1 MVPGTSKKVQDE
13 HLDPDTL
20 SDHDPIFLE
29 FAKELSEADPNVFG
43 NAREIVG
50 IFNVANERFSDM
62 EPTKRLDHVCTFT
75 DSNWQCWAVNNQRAW
90 NYVLNSRG
98 IEVIQLKRG
107 ILHLRAMNMNPE
119 ELDKADDV
127 KFLCLCLWILRQHRC
142 IFSASLSIP
151 VLAPRH
157 RSIFRHLLKLTD
169 NLRQLEILEDPFG
182 TPPGEH
188 LPSSR
193 AKSSSKFQGEPWANK
208 FDCLSRL
215 RELGLSAV
223 PLLGAGAD
231 SLISCAER
239 NESLVALILID
250 VEMHVDA
257 FARLI
262 GEVIKLKN
270 LEDFRI
276 KMVAKEPREKYA
288 EALSLIGQSCSL
300 QRLYVHSDYGIE
312 SLLSGLRV
320 NKTLLELTLDS
331 VIARQELLAAL
342 SSFLE
347 GHETVHHLKIC
358 LDLVE
363 MTEDSDVLNHLHKI
377 VSCSSL
383 RTLVL
388 SGSDI
393 TMEHSFAIADALR
406 HSHLRELHL
415 DGCRISLPAIRRFV
429 KALERYKSMPFNE
442 LILGFLTGQGFEKVA
457 AFKHIEQ
464 GNVRPC
470 VTLVVDDC
478 IIKNCS
484 EWGSLYNPDK
494 NFVNL
499 SLCFSE
505 GTETDDVFHALRSS
519 VESLRSLSVY
529 TKGEIQVLSGVYLVD
544 IIRDSKQLKVVRLR
558 CPLNARR
565 AYQILD
571 ELGSSSCTSVLTV
584 EFGNIGKAVAKQ
596 FEDMLSQNRSLFRL
610 EFYWNDRANYEFFKP
625 YLLRGLSKN
634 RSVMSL
640 KMYCGPQR
648 DELFE
653 CDFEVLQY
661 LRRNEMV
668 FAWSV
673 DVALRDRCV
682 TEALVMKDFLEISE
696 APLDLDQGT
705 TVISPRT
712 VDNRTRMARMA
723 TRTPYYELD
732 KKFKIYLPLRELYR
746 TAKECTYRLLLA
758 MRRHVLQDLGV
769 TEEREKQEAE
779 D

>member
-1 MVPGTSKKVQDE
+1 
-13 HLDPDTL
+13 
-20 SDHDPIFLE
+20 
-29 FAKELSEADPNVFG
+29 
-43 NAREIVG
+43 
-50 IFNVANERFSDM
+50 M

-107 ILHLRAMNMNPE
+107 ILHLRTMNINPE
-119 ELDKADDV
+119 ELDKADDI

-182 TPPGEH
+182 TPPEEH

-231 SLISCAER
+231 SLISCVER

-250 VEMHVDA
+250 VEMRVDA

-300 QRLYVHSDYGIE
+300 QRLYVHSDYGVE

-320 NKTLLELTLDS
+320 NKTLRELTLDS

-342 SSFLE
+342 SGFLE

-363 MTEDSDVLNHLHKI
+363 MTEDSD
-377 VSCSSL
+377 
-383 RTLVL
+383 
-388 SGSDI
+388 
-393 TMEHSFAIADALR
+393 
-406 HSHLRELHL
+406 
-415 DGCRISLPAIRRFV
+415 
-429 KALERYKSMPFNE
+429 
-442 LILGFLTGQGFEKVA
+442 
-457 AFKHIEQ
+457 
-464 GNVRPC
+464 
-470 VTLVVDDC
+470 
-478 IIKNCS
+478 
-484 EWGSLYNPDK
+484 
-494 NFVNL
+494 
-499 SLCFSE
+499 
-505 GTETDDVFHALRSS
+505 
-519 VESLRSLSVY
+519 
-529 TKGEIQVLSGVYLVD
+529 EIQVLSGVYLVD

-596 FEDMLSQNRSLFRL
+596 FEDMLSRNRSLFRL

-634 RSVMSL
+634 RSLMSL

-705 TVISPRT
+705 TFISPRT

-723 TRTPYYELD
+723 TRTRYYELD

-769 TEEREKQEAE
+769 TEERENKRLRIDARSGSG
-779 D
+779 